1 MSPSRVPGDV
11 SKGVSGRAVNIE
23 IFSDP
28 FSPQISIGFFFFC
41 FFLLS
46 PFFYFTFFFFLNFKC
61 QERDFCSRSTC
72 PKISG
77 ISFLGFF
84 FSIRKS
90 WPLEEREEEQKEIT
104 SLATLWDKGN
114 YITGN
119 PCFPRSPPP
128 PHPPPNNF
136 LSFCNTH
143 LAVYGSSFLS
153 PPPLPLPSPLL
164 LLGIQLAKPEGRRRI

>member
-1 MSPSRVPGDV
+1 MCLVGQLI
-11 SKGVSGRAVNIE
+11 SK
-23 IFSDP
+23 
-28 FSPQISIGFFFFC
+28 
-41 FFLLS
+41 FFLLLFLHKS
-46 PFFYFTFFFFLNFKC
+46 LLVFLLYFSFFLNFKC
-61 QERDFCSRSTC
+61 QKRDYFCSRSTC